1 MDYRKR
7 LNSLKQKLKEFSCDA
22 VLIEDQIN
30 LFYLTGQCVSVGALV
45 VSDQETA
52 FLVDNRYFEICSQKA
67 PCPVVLSDQTSLP
80 KLLASTLF
88 SSIRMLGFDTENTSF
103 KRYQELKKSVEE
115 IPERTH
121 KIQLMPLDNP
131 VRHLRM
137 IKDEEELAILKKAA
151 ELGSQGFDYLCTLLK
166 EGISETEMAIELEI
180 FWKKRGSKG
189 VAFDPIIAFGANSS
203 MPHYR
208 AGPAKLKKGMPV
220 LIDIGVNDHH
230 YHSDMTRVLFFG
242 EPPADIRKI
251 YSIVEEA
258 QQAALSLCR
267 PGTLIGKLD
276 EAAREI
282 IAAHGYAAYF
292 SHGLGH
298 GVGLE
303 IHEEPAIRNKPPYK
317 EMPLQPGMVITIE
330 PGIYLPG
337 IGGVRLEDS
346 IAITYAGYDNLTK
359 RPIKPLLY
367 E

>member
-1 MDYRKR
+1 MDYLKR
-7 LNSLKQKLKEFSCDA
+7 LTTLKQKLKELACDA
-22 VLIEDQIN
+22 ILIEDKIN
-30 LFYLTGQCVSVGALV
+30 LLYLTGQSVSTGALI
-45 VSDQETA
+45 VSDQDTA

-67 PCPVVLSDQTSLP
+67 PCRVVLSDQTPLP
-80 KLLASTLF
+80 KLLSSPAF
-88 SSIRMLGFDTENTSF
+88 SSIKTLGFDDENTSF

-115 IPERTH
+115 LPEQAN
-121 KIQLMPLDNP
+121 KIQLVPLDNP

-137 IKDEEELAILKKAA
+137 IKDEEELAILKEAA
-151 ELGSQGFDYLCTLLK
+151 GLGSQGFDYLCTLLK
-166 EGISETEMAIELEI
+166 EGFSEAEMAIELEI

-208 AGPAKLKKGMPV
+208 AGPTKLKKGMSV

-230 YHSDMTRVLFFG
+230 YHSDMTRVIFFG
-242 EPPADIRKI
+242 EPPAEIRKI
-251 YSIVEEA
+251 YSIVEQA

-276 EAAREI
+276 ETARGV
-282 IAAHGYAAYF
+282 IAAHGYAEYF

-346 IAITYAGYDNLTK
+346 IAITDSGYDNLTK
-359 RPIKPLLY
+359 RPIKPILY